1 MDVALGHTSKV
12 YLGIF
17 TSSLNPCCNG
27 CRTWTGHVL
36 QFKTSSYD
44 VLILV
49 VMDVALGR
57 NKEETGM
64 EDCEVL
70 ILVVMDVALGQRGN
84 IIFKVTSDVLILVVM
99 DVAL

>member
-49 VMDVALGR
+49 VMDVALG
-57 NKEETGM
+57 
-64 EDCEVL
+64 
-70 ILVVMDVALGQRGN
+70 QRGN

>member
-1 MDVALGHTSKV
+1 MDGAV
-12 YLGIF
+12 
-17 TSSLNPCCNG
+17 
-27 CRTWTGHVL
+27 
-36 QFKTSSYD
+36 
-44 VLILV
+44 
-49 VMDVALGR
+49 GR